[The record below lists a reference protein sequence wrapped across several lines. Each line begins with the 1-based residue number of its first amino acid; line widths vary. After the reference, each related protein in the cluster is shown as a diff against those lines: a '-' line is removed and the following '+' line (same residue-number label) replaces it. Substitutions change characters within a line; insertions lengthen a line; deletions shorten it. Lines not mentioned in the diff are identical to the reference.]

1 GVDAFIA
8 LQPDQPAAEHG
19 SDRFRRLG
27 LADAR
32 RALEQ
37 QRLAEREREIG
48 GRCDA
53 VVGKVIGRPQRLLQ
67 RLGAVDA
74 DNVAADRHGKP
85 QRRGCGRAPPCALIA
100 RSTFSGVIGRSSIR
114 TPTALKIALAT
125 AGSTGLA
132 HISPG
137 PLAPNGPSG
146 AGRSSTA
153 MSCGQM
159 SPGPGIRYSTKSRG
173 PCTGSG

>member
-1 GVDAFIA
+1 M
-8 LQPDQPAAEHG
+8 
-19 SDRFRRLG
+19 
-27 LADAR
+27 
-32 RALEQ
+32 
-37 QRLAEREREIG
+37 
-48 GRCDA
+48 
-53 VVGKVIGRPQRLLQ
+53 
-67 RLGAVDA
+67 
-74 DNVAADRHGKP
+74 
-85 QRRGCGRAPPCALIA
+85 
-100 RSTFSGVIGRSSIR
+100 R

-137 PLAPNGPSG
+137 PLAPNGPSA

-173 PCTGSG
+173 PWLGIGIIGLGRLVERVADAHPGAADELLLDQPRIERAAELIGAVHPHHRDFAGLVVDLDLGDQAGMGVAGRRRHLAGLGIDLGERHQEDAAARRSSCPA